1 MKMMG
6 EGVQRRVKH
15 LLIACALVLLGASG
29 FAQDGS
35 IISVGTDSNRN
46 FVLQWQSSSGSHLY
60 VVQRES
66 SLTPTSSW
74 NDVTWTFGGS
84 PTTTWTD
91 TNAVGQ
97 AQEFYRVVRG
107 NQTSLNN
114 GLIPYGWA
122 VTNDLDPLDP
132 DLPWEYPEGDCLD
145 VWQIYLQGSS
155 ATNPSPILITP
166 GTLYAGSTSNTA
178 SVVPNLATLYSFGYE
193 VAGMIQSGIDSNFYG
208 SANTNNASVIF
219 KMTPQW
225 AVTTLYPFYTLNSIT
240 NGYQPSVPFL
250 GGDGNLYG
258 VCYWGGDPSHSSF
271 CFGGTGFGT
280 IFKLSTQGILTN
292 LYIFE
297 GPPNGENP
305 VGLIQGT
312 DGSFYG
318 VTYLGGSNNCVVSD
332 CCDGYGGYGT
342 VFKLTQQGSFTTLH
356 VFSGGTDG
364 AWPDAA
370 LVQGTD
376 GYLYGTTSGGNTNA
390 GTVFKIGTNGTNFA
404 TLYPFSG
411 GADGASPSASLIQD
425 GGGLLYGTAFGGG
438 TNNAGTVFSITTN
451 GALTTLHTFS
461 GSPDGFGPLAALV
474 RGSDSNFYGT
484 TVWGGITNTYADVT
498 GPPPGDGIVF
508 KMTPLGTLTTVYQFS
523 GTTDGRNPEIGA
535 LVQSSFD
542 GYLYGTTALGGV
554 YDAGTVFKC
563 GIPATY
569 TWSVTGGSVTA
580 GQGSA
585 YISIMPSSVCP
596 VTLSVA
602 ETNTLLDCSNSGSIT
617 ITPTAPVPS
626 ANSPVTQG
634 QSLTLSAAAVTGVTY
649 EWSGPNGFTS
659 TNQNPII
666 SNAQPCNS
674 GLYCL
679 DLIGGGCTS
688 LVSCVSV
695 TVDALQPTASDPICA
710 GQSLS
715 LSISAIAG
723 AAYGWS
729 GPGGFSSTN
738 QNPSISN
745 VTVTGTNNY
754 CVTVTANGCTST
766 SCVSVIVNPLP
777 AAFVSG
783 TTTTGPQCP
792 VIIQAALTGTEPWTV
807 TWSDGVIQSNVTDS
821 PAERSVNPSTTTN
834 YTVTALF
841 DANCT
846 GTNFSGVATIAVTTN
861 LTTTTSVNVSNEVL
875 VVYNTNVAD
884 SVSCANYYI
893 AHRPGFSNANV
904 MACSCT
910 TTGTDGFETITTA
923 NLTNQ
928 IVKPIINFMLS
939 NPAKSIK
946 YVVLMYGMPSRVD
959 DDTCGDT
966 SQSPPSVQHHISRCL
981 SDAGYTSGPYYEGS
995 TCPFVATNYLG
1006 TTCLV
1011 TALNLAT
1018 AADCTAYVNKV
1029 TSMYT
1034 GNVIISAKA
1043 AAYGNNNY
1051 YLDDTE
1057 TAYGTNWFG
1066 PFQTAILAANPSAS
1080 VTYSTNAVIRTGSNV
1095 KGYGSWG
1102 VHDGVFSNT
1111 YAVDGS
1117 VVWSGSSAWWLIET
1131 IESFNG
1137 QRCCSQGCVK
1147 EWFTTNAWG
1156 GVTYSNTPIGAVSYV
1171 EEPGLGGVSGST
1183 YMSLWEEGFLFSECA
1198 WASKNTPCFQAIGD
1212 PLIKR

>member
-1 MKMMG
+1 MMG

-29 FAQDGS
+29 YAQDGS

-46 FVLQWQSSSGSHLY
+46 FVLHWQSSSGNHVY

-74 NDVTWTFGGS
+74 SDVAWTFGGS

-107 NQTSLNN
+107 SQASLNN

-166 GTLYAGSTSNTA
+166 GTLYAGSTSNSA
-178 SVVPNLATLYSFGYE
+178 LVVPNLATLYSFGYE
-193 VAGMIQSGIDSNFYG
+193 VAGMMQSGIDSNFYG
-208 SANTNNASVIF
+208 SAGTNNAHVIF

-225 AVTTLYPFYTLNSIT
+225 TVTTLYPFFTLNSIT
-240 NGYQPSVPFL
+240 NGDQPSVPFL
-250 GGDGNLYG
+250 GSDGNLYG

-292 LYIFE
+292 LYVFE

-305 VGLIQGT
+305 VGLIQGA

-318 VTYLGGSNNCVVSD
+318 VTYLGGSNNCVVSG

-342 VFKLTQQGSFTTLH
+342 VFKLTQQGTFTTLH

-390 GTVFKIGTNGTNFA
+390 GTVFKISTDGRTFTNLHA
-404 TLYPFSG
+404 FSG

-451 GALTTLHTFS
+451 GVLTTLHTFS
-461 GSPDGFGPLAALV
+461 GSPDGFGPFAALV

-484 TVWGGITNTYADVT
+484 TVWGGTTNTDPYVT

-554 YDAGTVFKC
+554 NDAGTVFKC

-569 TWSVTGGSVTA
+569 TWSVSGGSVTA

-585 YISIMPSSVCP
+585 YISITASSICP

-602 ETNTLLDCSNSGSIT
+602 ETNTLLDCSNSGSVT
-617 ITPTAPVPS
+617 ITPTAPIPS

-634 QSLTLSAAAVTGVTY
+634 QTLSLSVSSVAGATY
-649 EWSGPNGFTS
+649 EWSGPNSFSS
-659 TNQNPII
+659 TNQNPTI

-674 GLYCL
+674 GLYCV
-679 DLIGGGCTS
+679 DLIGSGCTS
-688 LVSCVSV
+688 LVSCVSA
-695 TVDALQPTASDPICA
+695 TVNPLQPTADNPICA
-710 GQSLS
+710 GQTLILS
-715 LSISAIAG
+715 FPTVAG
-723 AAYGWS
+723 ATYSWT
-729 GPGGFSSTN
+729 GPNGFNSTN

-745 VTVTGTNNY
+745 VSTAAMGNY
-754 CVTVTANGCTST
+754 CVAVTANGCTST
-766 SCVSVIVNPLP
+766 NCVSATIVVNPLP
-777 AAFVSG
+777 TATVSG
-783 TTTTGPQCP
+783 NITTCP
-792 VIIQAALTGTEPWTV
+792 GSSVTIEAELTGTAPWIL
-807 TWSDGVIQSNVTDS
+807 TWSDGVI
-821 PAERSVNPSTTTN
+821 TTN
-834 YTVTALF
+834 YSSPASRTITPPFA
-841 DANCT
+841 
-846 GTNFSGVATIAVTTN
+846 TNFTIVAVSDGNCSGGTFSGSAMISLSTN
-861 LTTTTSVNVSNEVL
+861 LTTSVIVSNEVL
-875 VVYNTNVAD
+875 VIYNTNVTD
-884 SVSCANYYI
+884 SVSCKNYYI
-893 AHRPGFSNANV
+893 NNRPGFSNANV
-904 MACSCT
+904 LACSCT
-910 TTGTDGFETITTA
+910 TTGTDSFETITAA
-923 NLTNQ
+923 NVTNQ
-928 IVKPIINFMLS
+928 ILTPIINFIQS
-939 NPAKSIK
+939 NTNKSIH
-946 YVVLMYGMPSRVD
+946 YAVLMYGMPSRVD
-959 DDTCGDT
+959 DASCGNT
-966 SQSPPSVQHHISRCL
+966 ISNGLSVQYLISHCM
-981 SDAGYTSGPYYEGS
+981 SDAGLASGQSYEGS
-995 TCPFVATNYLG
+995 ICPFVATNFPG

-1011 TALNLAT
+1011 TSLNMGTLT
-1018 AADCTAYVNKV
+1018 DCEAYIDKV
-1029 TSMYT
+1029 ASMYS
-1034 GNVIISAKA
+1034 NNIIISASA
-1043 AAYGNNNY
+1043 AGYTNATY
-1051 YLDDTE
+1051 YVDDVE
-1057 TAYGTNWFG
+1057 VGYSPYLYEYQN
-1066 PFQTAILAANPSAS
+1066 AISNENPSAS
-1080 VTYSTNAVIRTGSNV
+1080 IIYSSNAVIRTGSNV
-1095 KGYGSWG
+1095 RGYVSWG
-1102 VHDGVFSNT
+1102 THDGVFSNT
-1111 YAVDGS
+1111 YPVDGS
-1117 VVWSGSSAWWLIET
+1117 VIWSGNSKWWIIAT

-1137 QRCCSQGCVK
+1137 QRCCPQGCV
-1147 EWFTTNAWG
+1147 ERWFAENAWG
-1156 GVTYSNTPIGAVSYV
+1156 GTNYDNTPVGAVSHI
-1171 EEPGLGGVSGST
+1171 EEPGFLLNGPT
-1183 YMSLWEEGFLFSECA
+1183 YMSLWDEGFLFSECA
-1198 WASKNTPCFQAIGD
+1198 WASKDSGSNPFQAIGD
-1212 PLIKR
+1212 PLIRK